1 MNANHCRRALGIA
14 APALLTCIALASASR
29 SARAQDTTRAGA
41 NANGA
46 RIDFQDA
53 DLRAVITAIA
63 EAGALNVT
71 YGEMPSRR
79 VTLHLRQNVAKAD
92 MLPLLRSVAASNG
105 LRIVEDGNLLRVEA
119 VDSRTLAQGGAP
131 NAGAG
136 VRQEGVRLFVY
147 RLRHARATRLAG
159 TLQTIY
165 GNRVAVEGGAPLGGM
180 QSRTLSEQL
189 RGTQIPPLN
198 IDTIGRGAAGTNAA
212 AVLGA
217 ALQGEIQIVPDE
229 TTNSLLIRAQS
240 ADYETIRQAV
250 EVLDLRPLQVFIEVL
265 IAEVRRNHGF
275 DLGITGSA
283 TQNKNGNNTT
293 VISGIPA
300 DAGPQDFIVHLT
312 RGGNVSVDVA
322 LSALA
327 TRGNVRILSR
337 PLIMAENNLEARITV
352 GSQRPFV
359 QVFRSL
365 PTESAARDQVV
376 QYRDVGTTLT
386 LLPTINPDGYVNMQ
400 VKQEV
405 SSATNEVQFGAPVIS
420 NREAST
426 HLFVKDN
433 ETVVIG
439 GLADRQIE
447 RTRSGIPFLSAIPLI
462 GGLFGN
468 THDADTQSELYLF
481 LTPHIIATD
490 EDADRIRRGTEGRLD
505 TIDARRGD
513 NPAVAPK
520 AGEQPQRPTPVSP
533 VP

>member
-1 MNANHCRRALGIA
+1 MNVNHRRRTLALVFFSCA
-14 APALLTCIALASASR
+14 ALAPSGV
-29 SARAQDTTRAGA
+29 ARAQ
-41 NANGA
+41 NASPGGPPASAA

-79 VTLHLRQNVAKAD
+79 VTLHLRQNVSRAD

-105 LRIVEDGNLLRVEA
+105 LRVVEDGTLLRVEA
-119 VDSRTLAQGGAP
+119 VDARTLAPSGAS
-131 NAGAG
+131 GIG
-136 VRQEGVRLFVY
+136 VQQEGVRLFVY

-165 GNRVAVEGGAPLGGM
+165 GNRVALEGGAPLGGIT
-180 QSRTLSEQL
+180 SRTLSEQL
-189 RGTQIPPLN
+189 RGTQIPALN
-198 IDTIGRGAAGTNAA
+198 IDTIGRGASQSAA
-212 AVLGA
+212 AVLTGS
-217 ALQGEIQIVPDE
+217 LHGEIQIVPDE
-229 TTNSLLIRAQS
+229 TTNSLLIRAQP

-265 IAEVRRNHGF
+265 IAEVRHNRSL
-275 DLGITGSA
+275 DLGITASA
-283 TQNKNGNNTT
+283 TQTKNGNTST
-293 VISGIPA
+293 AISGAAAEP
-300 DAGPQDFIVHLT
+300 GPQDFIVRLT
-312 RGGNVSVDVA
+312 RGGSVNVDVA

-365 PTESAARDQVV
+365 PTENATRDQVV

-439 GLADRQIE
+439 GLADRQVE
-447 RTRSGIPFLSAIPLI
+447 RTRSGIPLLSSIPWV
-462 GGLFGN
+462 GGLFGS

-490 EDADRIRRGTEGRLD
+490 EDADRVRRGTEGRLD

-513 NPAVAPK
+513 NPAVVPAP
-520 AGEQPQRPTPVSP
+520 GQSQQQPSP
-533 VP
+533 VRRVP

>member
-1 MNANHCRRALGIA
+1 
-14 APALLTCIALASASR
+14 
-29 SARAQDTTRAGA
+29 
-41 NANGA
+41 
-46 RIDFQDA
+46 
-53 DLRAVITAIA
+53 V
-63 EAGALNVT
+63 
-71 YGEMPSRR
+71 
-79 VTLHLRQNVAKAD
+79 
-92 MLPLLRSVAASNG
+92 
-105 LRIVEDGNLLRVEA
+105 
-119 VDSRTLAQGGAP
+119 
-131 NAGAG
+131 
-136 VRQEGVRLFVY
+136 
-147 RLRHARATRLAG
+147 
-159 TLQTIY
+159 
-165 GNRVAVEGGAPLGGM
+165 
-180 QSRTLSEQL
+180 LS
-189 RGTQIPPLN
+189 
-198 IDTIGRGAAGTNAA
+198 
-212 AVLGA
+212 A

-229 TTNSLLIRAQS
+229 TTNSLLIRSQPE
-240 ADYETIRQAV
+240 DYETIRQAV

-265 IAEVRRNHGF
+265 IAEVRHNRAL
-275 DLGITGSA
+275 DLGVTASA
-283 TQNKNGNNTT
+283 TQTKNGNTST
-293 VISGIPA
+293 VVSGSQA
-300 DAGPQDFIVHLT
+300 DPGPQDFIVRLT
-312 RGGNVSVDVA
+312 RGGSVSVDVA

-405 SSATNEVQFGAPVIS
+405 SSATSEVQFGAPVIS

-439 GLADRQIE
+439 GLADRQVE
-447 RTRSGIPFLSAIPLI
+447 RTRSGIPILSSIPWI

-490 EDADRIRRGTEGRLD
+490 EDADRVRRGTEGRLD

-513 NPAVAPK
+513 NPAIVPSP
-520 AGEQPQRPTPVSP
+520 GQPQQRPTPVSP

>member
-1 MNANHCRRALGIA
+1 MNVLYSHRAARLVARACLISV
-14 APALLTCIALASASR
+14 ALAS
-29 SARAQDTTRAGA
+29 SARVVRAQEPSA
-41 NANGA
+41 GA

-71 YGEMPSRR
+71 YGEMPNRR
-79 VTLHLRQNVAKAD
+79 VTLHLRQNVAKTD

-119 VDSRTLAQGGAP
+119 ADARALAQSAST
-131 NAGAG
+131 G

-147 RLRHARATRLAG
+147 RLRHARATRLAA
-159 TLQTIY
+159 TLQTLY
-165 GNRVAVEGGAPLGGM
+165 GNRVAVEGSYSGGM
-180 QSRTLSEQL
+180 QARTLSEQL

-198 IDTIGRGAAGTNAA
+198 IDTIGRGAGTNAA
-212 AVLGA
+212 AVLSA

-229 TTNSLLIRAQS
+229 TTNSLLIRAQA

-265 IAEVRRNHGF
+265 IAEVRHNRGF
-275 DLGITGSA
+275 DLGISGSA
-283 TQNKNGNNTT
+283 TQNKNGNGTSI
-293 VISGIPA
+293 ISGSPA
-300 DAGPQDFIVHLT
+300 DAGPQDFIVRLT
-312 RGGNVSVDVA
+312 RGGSVNVDVA
-322 LSALA
+322 LNALA

-439 GLADRQIE
+439 GLADRQVE
-447 RTRSGIPFLSAIPLI
+447 RTRSGIPFLSSIPFI

-505 TIDARRGD
+505 TIDGRRGD
-513 NPAVAPK
+513 NPAVAPS
-520 AGEQPQRPTPVSP
+520 AGQPPQRPTPVSP

>member
-1 MNANHCRRALGIA
+1 MRYHRRGRALVGGAIICA
-14 APALLTCIALASASR
+14 ASVAGAPVAH
-29 SARAQDTTRAGA
+29 AQRDTARAGA
-41 NANGA
+41 T

-71 YGEMPSRR
+71 YGEIPNRR
-79 VTLHLRQNVAKAD
+79 VTLHLRQSVSRAD
-92 MLPLLRSVAASNG
+92 MLPLLRSVAAANG
-105 LRIVEDGNLLRVEA
+105 LRVVEDGSLLRVEA
-119 VDSRTLAQGGAP
+119 IDARPGAA
-131 NAGAG
+131 AGTG
-136 VRQEGVRLFVY
+136 VQQAGVRLFVY
-147 RLRHARATRLAG
+147 RLRHARAARLAA

-165 GNRVAVEGGAPLGGM
+165 GNRVGGADAMPGM
-180 QSRTLSEQL
+180 SGRTLSEQL
-189 RGTQIPPLN
+189 RGTTVPPLVL
-198 IDTIGRGAAGTNAA
+198 DTLGRGAAGTTT

-217 ALQGEIQIVPDE
+217 ALHGEIQIVPDE
-229 TTNSLLIRAQS
+229 TTNSLLIRAQ
-240 ADYETIRQAV
+240 AQDYETIRQAV

-265 IAEVRRNHGF
+265 IAEVRRTKGL
-275 DLGITGSA
+275 DVGITGTVDVS
-283 TQNKNGNNTT
+283 KNGNTTT
-293 VISGIPA
+293 VTRGTPTDPDPES
-300 DAGPQDFIVHLT
+300 FLVRLT
-312 RGGNVSVDVA
+312 RGGTVSVDLA
-322 LSALA
+322 LNALA

-420 NREAST
+420 NREATT
-426 HLFVKDN
+426 HLFVKDH

-439 GLADRQIE
+439 GLADRQVE
-447 RTRSGIPFLSAIPLI
+447 RSRNGIPILSSIPFI
-462 GGLFGN
+462 GGLFGG

-481 LTPHIIATD
+481 LTPHIVATD
-490 EDADRIRRGTEGRLD
+490 ADAERIRRGTEQRLD
-505 TIDARRGD
+505 SVDVQRRD
-513 NPAVAPK
+513 NPAVVPAPR
-520 AGEQPQRPTPVSP
+520 QPQQMPTTPRTSLP
-533 VP
+533 

>member
-1 MNANHCRRALGIA
+1 MNANHCKRVTRRWACAFVICSAIA
-14 APALLTCIALASASR
+14 CSTKAAN
-29 SARAQDTTRAGA
+29 AQDTGRGA
-41 NANGA
+41 TSGA

-79 VTLHLRQNVAKAD
+79 VTLHLGQNVPKAD

-105 LRIVEDGNLLRVEA
+105 LRVVEDGTLLRVEA
-119 VDSRTLAQGGAP
+119 ADARSLAQGGM
-131 NAGAG
+131 AGGGVG

-165 GNRVAVEGGAPLGGM
+165 GNRVAVEGNTALGGM

-189 RGTQIPPLN
+189 RGTQIPPLD
-198 IDTIGRGAAGTNAA
+198 IDTIGRGAGVAA
-212 AVLGA
+212 TAVLSA

-265 IAEVRRNHGF
+265 IAEVRHNRGLDFGVSGSVTRN
-275 DLGITGSA
+275 
-283 TQNKNGNNTT
+283 QNGNGTT
-293 VISGIPA
+293 VISGTPA
-300 DAGPQDFIVHLT
+300 DAGPQDFIVRLT
-312 RGGNVSVDVA
+312 RGGSVNVDVA

-365 PTESAARDQVV
+365 PTESATRDQVV

-439 GLADRQIE
+439 GLADRQVE
-447 RTRSGIPFLSAIPLI
+447 RTRSGIPFLSAIPFI
-462 GGLFGN
+462 GGLFGS

-490 EDADRIRRGTEGRLD
+490 EDAERIRRGTEGRLD
-505 TIDARRGD
+505 EINARRGD
-513 NPAVAPK
+513 NPAVAPSP
-520 AGEQPQRPTPVSP
+520 GQPPQQPTPVSP